1 MIPGILISMG
11 GKDWTVPPLTLS
23 KLRRLRPKIRQMT
36 DAGIESNIGLTDEQ
50 IDTIAEIVQSAL
62 ARNYP
67 DLAIE
72 DVLDLIDMGNVQPV
86 LQAVLA
92 GSGLRRS
99 TPGEA
104 KAVTTGAPYTDS
116 SPPPADTATQ

>member
-11 GKDWTVPPLTLS
+11 GKDWTVPPLTLGQ
-23 KLRRLRPKIRQMT
+23 LRRLGPKIREMT
-36 DAGIESNIGLTDEQ
+36 TIDARGLKDEQ
-50 IDTIAEIVQSAL
+50 IDAMSEIVATAL

-67 DLAIE
+67 KLTAE
-72 DVLDLIDMGNVQPV
+72 AVLDLLDMGNARPV
-86 LQAVLA
+86 LDAVLA

-104 KAVTTGAPYTDS
+104 RAVGNGVGVTSMDS